1 MNIKLSKR
9 VMDLEES
16 PTLAIT
22 AKAKALKAQGIDVIG
37 FGAGEPDFDTP
48 QNIKDAAIRAINEG
62 KTKYTAVGGI
72 DELKRAVVEKLKRD
86 NDLDYEMENVSV
98 NCGGKHSFYNLCQ
111 AMLND
116 GDEVIIPAPYW
127 VSYPPMVE
135 LALGKSVIIE
145 TTQAEGFKITPEQ
158 LKNAVNDKTKMFLIN
173 SPSNPSGAVYSKDE
187 LEALCEVVKGKDILI
202 VSDEIYEQL
211 VYDNGGEFTSPA
223 NLGEVIK
230 EQTIILNGVSKAYS
244 MTGWRI
250 GYTVGNTQV
259 IKAMN
264 KIQSQSTSNPTS
276 ISQWASV
283 EALGGNQCE
292 VATMKEAFLKRRS
305 LMVELLNEIP
315 GIKCLTPGGAF
326 YTFPDVS
333 ELFGKESDKG
343 KIGSAEGLADYL
355 LRVAKVAVVPG
366 EGFGAPNNMRLSYAM
381 GEDSIKEGIKRIKE
395 AVEKLK

>member
-1 MNIKLSKR
+1 MMKIKLSKR
-9 VMDLEES
+9 VLELEES

-86 NDLDYEMENVSV
+86 NDLDYKEENVSV

-111 AMLND
+111 AMLNE

-135 LALGKSVIIE
+135 LALGNPVIIE
-145 TTQAEGFKITPEQ
+145 TTQADGFKITAQQ
-158 LKNAVNDKTKMFLIN
+158 LKDALSDRTKMILIN
-173 SPSNPSGAVYSKDE
+173 SPSNPTGSVYSKDE
-187 LEALCEVVKGKDILI
+187 LKAICDVVKGKDILI

-211 VYDNGGEFTSPA
+211 VYEGEFVSPA
-223 NLGEVIK
+223 HLGDEIK
-230 EQTIILNGVSKAYS
+230 DQTIILNGVSKAYS

-250 GYTVGNTQV
+250 GYTVGNTEV

-292 VATMKEAFLKRRS
+292 VAVMKKAFVKRRS
-305 LMVELLNEIP
+305 LMVGLLNEID
-315 GIKCLTPGGAF
+315 GLECLNPGGAF
-326 YTFPDVS
+326 YCFPDVS
-333 ELFGKESDKG
+333 GLFGKESPKDKI
-343 KIGSAEGLADYL
+343 KSARGLADYL
-355 LRVAKVAVVPG
+355 LEEAKVAVIPG
-366 EGFGAPNNMRLSYAM
+366 EGFGAPDNMRLSYAM
-381 GEDSIKEGIKRIKE
+381 GEDAIKEGIKRIKE
-395 AVEKLK
+395 AVDKLK

>member
-1 MNIKLSKR
+1 MKIKLSKR
-9 VMDLEES
+9 VLELEES

-86 NDLDYEMENVSV
+86 NDLDYKEENVSV

-111 AMLND
+111 AMLNE

-135 LALGKSVIIE
+135 LALGNPVIIE
-145 TTQAEGFKITPEQ
+145 TTQADGFKITAQQ
-158 LKNAVNDKTKMFLIN
+158 LKDALSDRTKMILIN
-173 SPSNPSGAVYSKDE
+173 SPSNPTGSVYSKDE
-187 LEALCEVVKGKDILI
+187 LKAICDVVKGKDILI

-211 VYDNGGEFTSPA
+211 VYEGEFVSPA
-223 NLGEVIK
+223 HLGDEIK
-230 EQTIILNGVSKAYS
+230 DQTIILNGVSKAYS

-250 GYTVGNTQV
+250 GYTVGNTEV

-292 VATMKEAFLKRRS
+292 VAVMKKAFVKRRS
-305 LMVELLNEIP
+305 LMVGLLNEID
-315 GIKCLTPGGAF
+315 GLECLNPGGAF
-326 YTFPDVS
+326 YCFPDVS
-333 ELFGKESDKG
+333 GLFGKESPKDKI
-343 KIGSAEGLADYL
+343 KSARGLADYL
-355 LRVAKVAVVPG
+355 LEEAKVAVIPG
-366 EGFGAPNNMRLSYAM
+366 EGFGAPDNMRLSYAM
-381 GEDSIKEGIKRIKE
+381 GEDAIKEGIKRIKE
-395 AVEKLK
+395 AVDKLK